1 MEVLDKN
8 RLKKEDSKNQDL
20 DRRFQRDS
28 NAFLLSSNFFYK
40 FILLKYWFIQILDK
54 KI

>member
-40 FILLKYWFIQILDK
+40 FILLKLLVYSDPR
-54 KI
+54 